1 MPEAKVQRHL
11 AMARQ
16 PRRLCESLRGL
27 EYLAARQEIMLQQLR
42 SLSPPSCPT
51 KSKGAFSQFGQQS
64 ASRKFDIASKAKRG
78 KNNQARMGTIPSET
92 IEQIAAANDIVEVI
106 GSYFPLKRAGA
117 NFRALCPFHQEKTPS
132 FMVSPSRQTFHCFG
146 CGAGGSVFRFVVDYE
161 HVDFPTAVR
170 KLAARAGITVVEKS
184 GRRGAGDEER
194 QRELR
199 QRLLKLHGEAA
210 QWFHENLIKREV
222 GKAARGYLRSRGI
235 TVEIAKRW
243 QLGYAPDEWDA
254 FGCWARSRDYD
265 VRDLI
270 ASGLVKVK
278 DDSDSIG
285 SQRSVS
291 AQRTAHAT
299 ASYDRFRGRIM
310 FPICNDIGE
319 VIAFS
324 GRLLQNEDG
333 AAKYL
338 NSPETALFRKG
349 SVLFGLD
356 KSKRALIEADC
367 AVVCEG
373 QLDLISLF
381 ESGITNVVA
390 PQGTA
395 FTEGQARILKR
406 FVNEV
411 VLCFDADAA
420 GQKAAERS
428 LDALLQNDLIVRV
441 AEMPAGEDPDSLVRR
456 EGKIAFEKRI
466 ADARDF
472 FDYWI
477 EREAANVDLNSLSA
491 KMEVARTL
499 AETVSHVHDPVMRGE
514 VISKISARLAV
525 STSAFAALVSKQ
537 VRKGPSEVTTERR
550 QQQVPPND
558 IALLC
563 ILALRSE
570 EAHQFLRARSWREVL
585 SQLPSTYFL
594 ERILESE
601 VRPNDSASLSAF
613 LASLEPEEEDIISGW
628 LHLKTPPNSVAV
640 PWLRLRQA
648 ALRRQ
653 LDIAKDRLRLP
664 ELSTGDVINLQKQI
678 LDLQEQLHELS
689 QPAGAADS

>member
-1 MPEAKVQRHL
+1 
-11 AMARQ
+11 
-16 PRRLCESLRGL
+16 
-27 EYLAARQEIMLQQLR
+27 
-42 SLSPPSCPT
+42 
-51 KSKGAFSQFGQQS
+51 
-64 ASRKFDIASKAKRG
+64 
-78 KNNQARMGTIPSET
+78 MGTIPPET
-92 IEQIAAANDIVEVI
+92 IEQIAASNDIVEVI

-117 NFRALCPFHQEKTPS
+117 NFKALCPFHQEKTPS
-132 FMVSPSRQTFHCFG
+132 FMISPSRQTFHCFG
-146 CGAGGSVFRFVVDYE
+146 CGAGGSVFRFVMDYE
-161 HVDFPTAVR
+161 HTDFPSAVR
-170 KLAARAGITVVEKS
+170 KLAGRAGITVVEK
-184 GRRGAGDEER
+184 RGAADEDR
-194 QRELR
+194 RYDARLT
-199 QRLLKLHGEAA
+199 LLKLHADAA
-210 QWFHENLIKREV
+210 EWFHENLLKRDLGEP
-222 GKAARGYLRSRGI
+222 ARKYLKQRGI
-235 TVEIAKRW
+235 TAEIAKNW
-243 QLGYAPDEWDA
+243 QLGYAPDEWEA
-254 FGCWARSRDYD
+254 FGSWARAQGYLT
-265 VRDLI
+265 RDLI
-270 ASGLVKVK
+270 TSGLAKTRDNTESGPVE
-278 DDSDSIG
+278 SS
-285 SQRSVS
+285 S
-291 AQRTAHAT
+291 A
-299 ASYDRFRGRIM
+299 YDRFRGRIM
-310 FPICNDIGE
+310 FPICNDVAE

-324 GRLLQNEDG
+324 GRLLKDAEG

-338 NSPETALFRKG
+338 NSPETPLFRKG
-349 SVLFGLD
+349 SVLFGLH
-356 KSKRALIEADC
+356 KTKRALIEANC
-367 AVVCEG
+367 AIVCEG

-381 ESGITNVVA
+381 EAGVTNVVA

-395 FTEGQARILKR
+395 FTENQARVLKR

-594 ERILESE
+594 QRILESE
-601 VRPNDSASLSAF
+601 VRPNDAASLSAF
-613 LASLEPEEEDIISGW
+613 LASLEPEEEEIISGW
-628 LHLKTPPNSVAV
+628 LHLKTPPNAVAV

-648 ALRRQ
+648 AVRRQ
-653 LDIAKDRLRLP
+653 LEVAKDRIKLP
-664 ELSTGDVINLQKQI
+664 KLTVGEVINLQKQI
-678 LDLQEQLHELS
+678 LDLQEQLNES
-689 QPAGAADS
+689 SRPVGGPDT

>member
-1 MPEAKVQRHL
+1 
-11 AMARQ
+11 
-16 PRRLCESLRGL
+16 
-27 EYLAARQEIMLQQLR
+27 
-42 SLSPPSCPT
+42 
-51 KSKGAFSQFGQQS
+51 
-64 ASRKFDIASKAKRG
+64 
-78 KNNQARMGTIPSET
+78 MGTIPSET

-491 KMEVARTL
+491 KMEVARTF